1 MRQKLIQYK
10 AIREIEKVG
19 QIESLNNTKEINP
32 HRSVITIS
40 ANGLNFLANKIL
52 QKKKSSECNLAHSDI
67 KAYYKDKIN
76 IK

>member
-52 QKKKSSECNLAHSDI
+52 QKKK
-67 KAYYKDKIN
+67 K
-76 IK
+76 